1 MQRLFGYN
9 QSKTPKPSLNDA
21 IKSTESRASSIEAK
35 VKKCDQE
42 LAQFKQQMNR
52 LRDGPGK
59 VCLWYSLGYTHTT
72 RQRAVQQRAMRSLQQ
87 RKVYESQL
95 EQLQQQTF
103 NMEQAQMTTEN
114 LSNTMATVD
123 AMQTANKQM
132 RKQYGKIDI
141 DKIDSIQDDMQDL
154 IESATEVQETLGRS
168 YGVPDEIDEADLE
181 AELDALGDDLHEIDE
196 TPSYLQNPDSNPP
209 ETIPELLETPQPPAT
224 TTPAQANASR
234 GESAV
239 I

>member
-9 QSKTPKPSLNDA
+9 QSKAPKPGLNDA
-21 IKSTESRASSIEAK
+21 IKIYKTESRSGSIEAK

-59 VCLWYSLGYTHTT
+59 
-72 RQRAVQQRAMRSLQQ
+72 RAVQQRAMRALQQ
-87 RKVYESQL
+87 RKVYEGQL
-95 EQLQQQTF
+95 AQLQQQTF

-132 RKQYGKIDI
+132 KKQYGKIDI
-141 DKIDSIQDDMQDL
+141 DKIDTIQDDMQDL

-168 YGVPDEIDEADLE
+168 YGVPEEIDEADLE
-181 AELDALGDDLHEIDE
+181 AELDALGDDLNEIDE

-209 ETIPELLETPQPPAT
+209 DTISDMFETPQQPQASA
-224 TTPAQANASR
+224 TPAQAQSNTSR

>member
-1 MQRLFGYN
+1 MQRLFGFN
-9 QSKTPKPSLNDA
+9 QAKAPKTSLNDA
-21 IKSTESRASSIEAK
+21 IKSTETRASSIESK

-59 VCLWYSLGYTHTT
+59 
-72 RQRAVQQRAMRSLQQ
+72 RAVQQRAMRVLQQ
-87 RKVYESQL
+87 RKVYEGQL

-114 LSNTMATVD
+114 LTGTMATVD

-154 IESATEVQETLGRS
+154 IESATEIQETLGRS

-181 AELDALGDDLHEIDE
+181 AELDALGDDLNEIDE

-209 ETIPELLETPQPPAT
+209 ETIPELLETPQQDATAQKQAPAN
-224 TTPAQANASR
+224 QSR
-234 GESAV
+234 SESAV
-239 I
+239 V

>member
-1 MQRLFGYN
+1 M
-9 QSKTPKPSLNDA
+9 
-21 IKSTESRASSIEAK
+21 
-35 VKKCDQE
+35 KKCDQE

-59 VCLWYSLGYTHTT
+59 VCLSLSFRLRSHDATESGAAASNAISPAEKSVRGCIYSLGT
-72 RQRAVQQRAMRSLQQ
+72 RNIPYS
-87 RKVYESQL
+87 YESQL

-141 DKIDSIQDDMQDL
+141 DKIDSIQDDLQDL

-181 AELDALGDDLHEIDE
+181 A
-196 TPSYLQNPDSNPP
+196 
-209 ETIPELLETPQPPAT
+209 
-224 TTPAQANASR
+224 
-234 GESAV
+234 GESHLSCSFT
-239 I
+239 IS

>member
-1 MQRLFGYN
+1 MQRLFGFN
-9 QSKTPKPSLNDA
+9 QAKAPKASLNDA
-21 IKSTESRASSIEAK
+21 IKSTETRASSIEAK

-59 VCLWYSLGYTHTT
+59 
-72 RQRAVQQRAMRSLQQ
+72 RAVQQRAMRVLQQ
-87 RKVYESQL
+87 RKVYEGQL

-114 LSNTMATVD
+114 LTGTMATVD

-154 IESATEVQETLGRS
+154 IESATEIQETLGRS

-181 AELDALGDDLHEIDE
+181 AELDALGDDLNEIDE

-209 ETIPELLETPQPPAT
+209 ETIPELLETPQQDAT
-224 TTPAQANASR
+224 AQKQAHANQSR
-234 GESAV
+234 SESAV
-239 I
+239 V

>member
-1 MQRLFGYN
+1 
-9 QSKTPKPSLNDA
+9 
-21 IKSTESRASSIEAK
+21 
-35 VKKCDQE
+35 
-42 LAQFKQQMNR
+42 MNR

-59 VCLWYSLGYTHTT
+59 VYFLFTAPAVYLTVLTASSTTT
-72 RQRAVQQRAMRSLQQ
+72 RNACTTTKKSVCSSFRSIPTYFFLYS
-87 RKVYESQL
+87 YEGQL

-114 LSNTMATVD
+114 LTGTMATVD

-154 IESATEVQETLGRS
+154 IESATEIQETLGRS

-181 AELDALGDDLHEIDE
+181 AGMSYLLFSFLVNRNYAELDALGDDLNEIDE

-209 ETIPELLETPQPPAT
+209 ETIPELLETPV
-224 TTPAQANASR
+224 S
-234 GESAV
+234 
-239 I
+239 

>member
-1 MQRLFGYN
+1 
-9 QSKTPKPSLNDA
+9 
-21 IKSTESRASSIEAK
+21 
-35 VKKCDQE
+35 
-42 LAQFKQQMNR
+42 MNR

-59 VCLWYSLGYTHTT
+59 VYFLFTAPAVYLTVLTASSTTT
-72 RQRAVQQRAMRSLQQ
+72 RNACTTTKKSVCSSFRSIPTYFFLYS
-87 RKVYESQL
+87 YEGQL

-114 LSNTMATVD
+114 LTGTMATVD

-154 IESATEVQETLGRS
+154 IESATEIQETLGRS

-181 AELDALGDDLHEIDE
+181 AGM
-196 TPSYLQNPDSNPP
+196 SC
-209 ETIPELLETPQPPAT
+209 LLCLF
-224 TTPAQANASR
+224 
-234 GESAV
+234 
-239 I
+239 

>member
-1 MQRLFGYN
+1 MVRERYVCSYTAPAVYL
-9 QSKTPKPSLNDA
+9 TDL
-21 IKSTESRASSIEAK
+21 TASS
-35 VKKCDQE
+35 
-42 LAQFKQQMNR
+42 
-52 LRDGPGK
+52 
-59 VCLWYSLGYTHTT
+59 TTT
-72 RQRAVQQRAMRSLQQ
+72 RNACTSTKKSVCFLSNSISTYILLYS
-87 RKVYESQL
+87 YEGQL

-114 LSNTMATVD
+114 LTGTMATVD

-154 IESATEVQETLGRS
+154 IESATEIQETLGRS

-181 AELDALGDDLHEIDE
+181 AGMSCLLCSFLANRNYAELDALGDDLNEIDE

-209 ETIPELLETPQPPAT
+209 ETIPELLETPV
-224 TTPAQANASR
+224 S
-234 GESAV
+234 
-239 I
+239 